1 MLVTATEL
9 DQNLFVEYTLVR
21 ILIPVRGQIKGEVV
35 RQSLDG
41 HSQKSFQHGIFG
53 HQHSS
58 AVPKLKTMN
67 SKVVV
72 S

>member
-21 ILIPVRGQIKGEVV
+21 IAIPVRGQIKGEIV

-41 HSQKSFQHGIFG
+41 HSQKSFLHGIFG

-58 AVPKLKTMN
+58 AAAPK
-67 SKVVV
+67 
-72 S
+72 